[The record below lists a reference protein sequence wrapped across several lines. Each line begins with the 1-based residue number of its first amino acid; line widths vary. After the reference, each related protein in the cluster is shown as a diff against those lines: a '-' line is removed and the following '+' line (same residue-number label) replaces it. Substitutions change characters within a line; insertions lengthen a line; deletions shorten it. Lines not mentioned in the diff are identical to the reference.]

1 MGETESKDFKN
12 IYKKRKLY
20 LWVNVEKFKIE
31 KIFVL
36 VEGCFKLI
44 SCQFGKNF
52 VLGYIFLL
60 TYYPFLALFA
70 PRYNL

>member
-12 IYKKRKLY
+12 IYIKRKLY
-20 LWVNVEKFKIE
+20 LWANVEKVKIE
-31 KIFVL
+31 KIFVF

-52 VLGYIFLL
+52 VLGYIFLW
-60 TYYPFLALFA
+60 TCYPFLVL
-70 PRYNL
+70 L